1 MTQPLIRYNERDAV
15 IMALTLYG
23 EARGL
28 DTAGQTKVAWVIR
41 NRAERF
47 SFVGTS
53 HVGAE
58 GAVAKAC
65 LMPWQFSCWN
75 DGDPNASA
83 LHTMLREFDRHGEWP
98 EGLEPQFQTATAVLE
113 GIVEDITS
121 GADHYHTIRA
131 PRWADHWPP
140 TWAKAYGVT
149 ARDPGDH
156 GHIFYSSLVRPQQ
169 KSPARRGSFVFRENA
184 MTMEEP
190 R

>member
-1 MTQPLIRYNERDAV
+1 MTKPLIRYNERDVV

-28 DTAGQTKVAWVIR
+28 DTEGQTKVAWVIR

-47 SFVGTS
+47 GFVGTS

-83 LHTMLREFDRHGEWP
+83 LKALLREFDKTGERP
-98 EGLEPQFQTATAVLE
+98 YGLDHQFKIATAVLE
-113 GIVEDITS
+113 GIVEDITN

-131 PRWADHWPP
+131 PRWADRWPP
-140 TWAKAYGVT
+140 TWAKAYGVVACDT
-149 ARDPGDH
+149 IVDGDGETIADPR
-156 GHIFYSSLVRPQQ
+156 GHVFYSSLVKPGE
-169 KSPARRGSFVFRENA
+169 KSASIPS
-184 MTMEEP
+184 
-190 R
+190 